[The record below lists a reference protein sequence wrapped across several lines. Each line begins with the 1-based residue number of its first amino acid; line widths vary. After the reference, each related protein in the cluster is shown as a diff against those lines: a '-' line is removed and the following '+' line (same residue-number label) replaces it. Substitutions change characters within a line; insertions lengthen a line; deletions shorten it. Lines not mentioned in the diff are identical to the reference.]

1 MKPILFSLLLISLG
15 QALPA
20 QNYTLGP
27 DSQPQD
33 GVPKGTVTKFVLPP
47 GKSYPGTPHNCAVY
61 VPAQYDPS
69 KPTPFMIFLDG
80 SQALGDSMR
89 VPVVFDNLIAK
100 HDLPPMI
107 GIFVD
112 PGILPVV
119 SDADQN
125 RYNRIYE
132 YDSLTPRFSEFLLNE
147 LIPAVEKNYNLSKNP
162 DDRGLSGVS
171 TGAVGAFAAAW
182 NRPDQFHRVLSFIGT
197 YVSMKG
203 ADALPALV
211 RKTEPKPIRIWMQ
224 DGTQDHIVPP
234 EPYGSSPFGS
244 WPINNQVMYEAL
256 EFAGYDVKFEMGTEA
271 HNLKQG
277 GADLPD
283 ALRWL
288 WRGYPEPI
296 TVHEPAAAHQPGY
309 DTSNRVFSTVYLD
322 KPWEVLG
329 DFNSATSLTSDRN
342 GNVYIPDVAG
352 KRIMRID
359 PQGKVTPFVQV
370 PNSTPGPNPAPLL
383 GPTVLHMGPGDR
395 LYAFIPGTALTN
407 IASIDNAGS
416 IVSWSVANGVAS
428 DEKVHATADKFLI
441 ADGVASGVDDFA
453 VTGNGTIYAL
463 LNTVLKRI
471 DPSGAA
477 SDALNWGS
485 LMPETGPPS
494 RIALSPDQSMA
505 VTVDQFTRSGWSF
518 QIAADGSLQNGE
530 PFYRLEVSEA
540 PSAPT
545 WDYLKGNPAEDIDG
559 MVYFATPIGIQV
571 AMQNGRIV
579 EILNPPIPDGGPLTA
594 MTFAGNG
601 VQNWLYVAQDGKL
614 FRRPVKVTG
623 ANAWTVVKP
632 PKPTL

>member
-1 MKPILFSLLLISLG
+1 MKPILLSLLLLCAAM
-15 QALPA
+15 ALPA
-20 QNYTLGP
+20 QDYTLGP

-61 VPAQYDPS
+61 VPAQYDAS

-107 GIFVD
+107 AIFVD

-147 LIPAVEKNYNLSKNP
+147 LIPAVAKNYNLSKNP

-203 ADALPALV
+203 ADGLPALV

-224 DGTQDHIVPP
+224 DGTADHIAAP
-234 EPYGSSPFGS
+234 EPFGSSPFGS

-296 TVHEPAAAHQPGY
+296 VVHEPAAAHQPGY
-309 DTSNRVFSTVYLD
+309 DTTNRVFSTVYLD
-322 KPWEVLG
+322 KPWTEIGG
-329 DFNSATSLTSDRN
+329 DYGSITSLTADRSA
-342 GNVYIPDVAG
+342 NVYLPDQKG
-352 KRIMRID
+352 QRILRVD
-359 PQGKVTPFVQV
+359 PQGKTTSFGEV
-370 PNSTPGPNPAPLL
+370 PGLSPI
-383 GPTVLHMGPGDR
+383 LHVGPGDR
-395 LYAFIPGTALTN
+395 LYAWIPAVTALKN
-407 IASIDNAGS
+407 PDRGALI
-416 IVSWSVANGVAS
+416 SWSTAGGAAG
-428 DEKVHATADKFLI
+428 DKKVHVKGDQFAMPGAGQFI
-441 ADGVASGVDDFA
+441 GMDFA
-453 VTGNGTIYAL
+453 VMRDGTIYAL
-463 LNTVLKRI
+463 TESDVKRI
-471 DPSGAA
+471 DPSGQV
-477 SDALNWGS
+477 SIALAWGA
-485 LMPETGPPS
+485 LQGELGPRS
-494 RIALSPDQSMA
+494 KIALSPDQSMA
-505 VTVDQFTRSGWSF
+505 VIVDQISRSGWSF

-540 PSAPT
+540 PSMPA
-545 WDYLKGNPAEDIDG
+545 WGNIKGNPAEDTDG
-559 MVYFATPIGIQV
+559 VVYFPTALGIQV

-579 EILNPPIPDGGPLTA
+579 EILNPPEPGGGPLTA
-594 MTFAGNG
+594 ITFAGNG
-601 VQNWLYVAQDGKL
+601 DQNWIYVAQDSKL